1 MQGVNEMPERVMLTP
16 EGRAKLRAELEHLL
30 SVRRKEAVE
39 RLQAARELSD
49 AWDSPEY
56 IEAKNEMSFIEGRIM
71 TIEHLLAEAGVI
83 QTERPPGGADF
94 VRLGSRVTVLNEDGE
109 EESYVL
115 VGSAEADP
123 RTGRISNQSPVGQ
136 ALLGRRV
143 GEHIQAVAPGG
154 MRQLTVQSIE

>member
-1 MQGVNEMPERVMLTP
+1 MQGVNEMPERLMLTP
-16 EGRAKLRAELEHLL
+16 EGRAKLGAELEHLR

-83 QTERPPGGADF
+83 TTEKPEGGADF

-109 EESYVL
+109 EESYMI

-143 GEHIQAVAPGG
+143 GEQIQVVAPGG
-154 MRQLTVQSIE
+154 MRQLAVRSIE